1 MTASLSTMVTDTAL
15 PTKLLVEP
23 RVFPL
28 AERLGVVATLRL
40 FEVARNYDRSG
51 RGIVSVKTLFNILP
65 SYGITYSPK
74 QYRRLITAGLNRF
87 WTLSVDGQQLILMS
101 ERRVRTALIGENL
114 ALEDETDDGFTY
126 ADVIDASK
134 PALIRVYVDPSGT
147 IYEYKARRF
156 EALIASFPDGEKTVS
171 RAFLARLCGVHRGTT
186 LNWEYASNITKRAN
200 YEQSTD
206 KAPHSEHAVERAIPL
221 DQNRGTVM
229 GWVSQLPNTYSA
241 VADEHKHTGQMR
253 KVRHA
258 FNAALKESDEHPVGL
273 CADGKAV
280 HRTYITKG
288 DMQRRLK
295 AAKPGTLLLLGT
307 VKTPRKR
314 QIIGIFERVKVWGC
328 ETSAANIDYK
338 AMALERY
345 QQYAHAAREGY
356 SVGGTQIRHTKCE
369 AFRVMG
375 VNGALS
381 QPTVESVVP
390 NPFDLLKKDERV
402 NERERMNTGANGAGA
417 SGVFLPAP
425 RPVVSERPKERCSAI
440 QDLTVR
446 LSRKAHDLR
455 TAWRNGSRQPARAA
469 ALEAGLEAAR
479 GDYRALRQLAI
490 EYGVSVPLDRV
501 AQDQPKKLIVPASMG
516 VWSQS
521 RYFKLGE

>member
-1 MTASLSTMVTDTAL
+1 MTATLSTMTTDTAL
-15 PTKLLVEP
+15 PAKLLVEP
-23 RVFPL
+23 RVFSL
-28 AERLGVVATLRL
+28 AERLSLTASLRL
-40 FEVARNYDRSG
+40 FEVARNYDRRG
-51 RGIVSVKTLFNILP
+51 RGIISFKTLFNILP

-74 QYRRLITAGLNRF
+74 QYRRLITAGVNRF
-87 WTLSVDGQQLILMS
+87 WTLSADGQQLILMS

-156 EALIASFPDGEKTVS
+156 EALIASFPEGEKTVS

-200 YEQSTD
+200 YEQSAE
-206 KAPHSEHAVERAIPL
+206 KAPHNEHAVERAIPL

-241 VADEHKHTGQMR
+241 VADEHRHTGQMR
-253 KVRHA
+253 KVRRA
-258 FNAALKESDEHPVGL
+258 FNAALKESDEYPVGL
-273 CADGKAV
+273 CADGQTV

-288 DMQRRLK
+288 DRERRLK

-307 VKTPRKR
+307 VRTPRKR
-314 QIIGIFERVKVWGC
+314 QMIGIFERVKVWGC

-345 QQYAHAAREGY
+345 QQYAYAAREGY
-356 SVGGTQIRHTKCE
+356 AVGGTQIRHTKCE
-369 AFRVMG
+369 AFGLQGDSDSVS
-375 VNGALS
+375 VPS
-381 QPTVESVVP
+381 SKTVVS

-402 NERERMNTGANGAGA
+402 SERERTNTGANGAGA
-417 SGVFLPAP
+417 SGLSAP
-425 RPVVSERPKERCSAI
+425 RPVVSERLKERGSAI
-440 QDLTVR
+440 QDLTIR
-446 LSRKAHDLR
+446 LFRKAHDLR
-455 TAWRNGSRQPARAA
+455 FAWRNGSRQPGRAA
-469 ALEAGLEAAR
+469 TLEAGLEAAR

-490 EYGVSVPLDRV
+490 EYGVSVPPLERP
-501 AQDQPKKLIVPASMG
+501 AEDQPKKSIVPQSIG